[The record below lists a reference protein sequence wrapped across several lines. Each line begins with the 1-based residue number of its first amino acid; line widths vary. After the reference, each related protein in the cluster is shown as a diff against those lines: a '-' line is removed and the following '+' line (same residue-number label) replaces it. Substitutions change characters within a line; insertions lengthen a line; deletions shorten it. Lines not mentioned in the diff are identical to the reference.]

1 MLATVLQS
9 ISSLWR
15 EDISKYV
22 TDLRVQ
28 AGTFMFYMSE
38 LSTKSSVLDWLVLTI
53 RKHIALGN
61 SQGPNLSYLVSARKA
76 ISSDW
81 LIPLCLGS
89 AGLAGTQT
97 SVSVTVPWQGTLVPC
112 VRYWRDDFLSSLQA
126 HYKWQFVLA
135 TLRSLKILKICLNIL
150 CNSVFSAEAT

>member
-1 MLATVLQS
+1 MKRGYFQICNRSQSPSWNVYVLH
-9 ISSLWR
+9 
-15 EDISKYV
+15 
-22 TDLRVQ
+22 
-28 AGTFMFYMSE
+28 MSE

-53 RKHIALGN
+53 RKHTALGN

-135 TLRSLKILKICLNIL
+135 TLRSLKIPKICLNIL
-150 CNSVFSAEAT
+150 CNSLFSAEAM